1 MRPLSSRERQCL
13 ECLLRGLTPGQTA
26 AALGLSASAVHAYL
40 RTARQK
46 LGCSTL
52 EQAVAKAI
60 RFDIIA

>member
-1 MRPLSSRERQCL
+1 VQF
-13 ECLLRGLTPGQTA
+13 TPTCEPPDK
-26 AALGLSASAVHAYL
+26 
-40 RTARQK
+40 K